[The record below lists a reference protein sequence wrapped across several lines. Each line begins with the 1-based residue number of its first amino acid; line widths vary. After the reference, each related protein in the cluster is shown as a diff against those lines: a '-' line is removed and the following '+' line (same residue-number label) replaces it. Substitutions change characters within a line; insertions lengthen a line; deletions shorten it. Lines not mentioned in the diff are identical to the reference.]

1 MSKQSNAPTNKKMY
15 LDKYFGGTM
24 PLEKFPSIRKDSLLQ
39 LYEKIGRQTADIKH
53 KEKKIE
59 ELEKELKEL
68 VQKHEGEWM
77 NDHD

>member
-1 MSKQSNAPTNKKMY
+1 MSKQSNAPTNKKIF
-15 LDKYFGGTM
+15 LDQYFGTN
-24 PLEKFPSIRKDSLLQ
+24 PLENFPSIRKDSLLQ